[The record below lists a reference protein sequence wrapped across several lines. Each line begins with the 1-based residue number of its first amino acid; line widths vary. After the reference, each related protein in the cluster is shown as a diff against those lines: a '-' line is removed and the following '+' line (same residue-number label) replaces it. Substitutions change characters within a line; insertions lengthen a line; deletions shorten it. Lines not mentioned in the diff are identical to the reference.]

1 MTKKPELLK
10 TPEFFKKPELLRL
23 NIQFFAAEPKLTRDL
38 GAALS
43 IDFSE
48 RFGQRFKTLNELLGI
63 QRILPMA
70 SGTVL
75 KTYTSSVTLD
85 GTVVAP
91 GDIIPLSEVVLEDGP
106 TQELV
111 WDKKRKAV
119 PMEDI
124 QKYGFERAITLTD
137 SKLINEIQKGV
148 RSKLLAQLETGTG
161 TATGEGLQMTMAQ
174 NWAAVSTKFS
184 EDDVE
189 VISFIN
195 PFDAADYLGSANITT
210 QAAFGMTYVENF
222 LNNKVVFMHGD
233 IPQGTVYSTAADN
246 LVTAYA
252 EMSGG
257 EIGKAFDF
265 TTDDTGLIGVTHDI
279 NKQRLQAET
288 ITAYGIVLFAE
299 RIDGVVKGT
308 ITAPVPGV

>member
-10 TPEFFKKPELLRL
+10 L
-23 NIQFFAAEPKLTRDL
+23 NIQFFAAEPNLTRDL

-91 GDIIPLSEVVLEDGP
+91 GDIIPLSEVVMEDGP
-106 TQELV
+106 TQELA

-124 QKYGFERAITLTD
+124 QKYGFERAITMTD
-137 SKLINEIQKGV
+137 SKLINEIQKVV
-148 RSKLLAQLETGTG
+148 RSKLLAQLDTGTG

-233 IPQGTVYSTAADN
+233 IPQGTIYSTAADN

-252 EMSGG
+252 LMSGG

-299 RIDGVVKGT
+299 RIDGVIKGT
-308 ITAPVPGV
+308 ITAPVAGA

>member
-1 MTKKPELLK
+1 MT
-10 TPEFFKKPELLRL
+10 KKPELLRL
-23 NIQFFAAEPKLTRDL
+23 NIQYFAAEPNLTTDL
-38 GAALS
+38 GKALS

-91 GDIIPLSEVVLEDGP
+91 GDIIPLSEVRMEDGP
-106 TQELV
+106 TQELA

-119 PMEDI
+119 TMEDI
-124 QKYGFERAITLTD
+124 QKFGFDRAITMTD

-148 RSKLLAQLETGTG
+148 RSKLLAQLATGTG

-174 NWAAVSTKFS
+174 NWAAVSTKFA

-210 QAAFGMTYVENF
+210 QTAFGMTYIENF

-308 ITAPVPGV
+308 ITAPVPGA